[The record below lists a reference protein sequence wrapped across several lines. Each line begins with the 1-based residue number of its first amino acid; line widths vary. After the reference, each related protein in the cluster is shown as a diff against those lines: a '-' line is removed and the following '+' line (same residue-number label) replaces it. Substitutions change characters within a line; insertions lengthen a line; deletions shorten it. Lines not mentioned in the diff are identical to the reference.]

1 MAIVE
6 KVMDVLQGYPSFGEK
21 LLAHHLRGK
30 GVVTSMMKRITGVA
44 LKLTAKKRIK
54 LSETA

>member
-6 KVMDVLQGYPSFGEK
+6 KGI
-21 LLAHHLRGK
+21 
-30 GVVTSMMKRITGVA
+30 VTSMMKRTTGVV
-44 LKLTAKKRIK
+44 LKQTAKKRIK